1 MRTLLFFIIIILVL
15 YPPPVSLYAAP
26 HALEDEAN
34 PKKIYAID
42 VLARK
47 KPLRYYFEDCS
58 HPYAA
63 QIVKSYQSWFENVK
77 RRTDKAN
84 NPSLQPYKDIIDF
97 GTKDDSYICTNEE
110 NADIQF
116 YITNSNY
123 YLYGPRGS
131 QGVFKHR
138 NNKMLIAV
146 KPETMTESDNF
157 MTITHEIGHSL
168 RMQDLYEGQFYG
180 SSGLYGSGPKD
191 SIMQD
196 SRTLTCDDADAIL
209 NALYLTKKLTGES
222 PEDLQFV
229 SFCDSKITFKNAMLL
244 NREPAVI
251 NYQGG
256 RTVYT
261 YCKDGKPHD
270 IIKINPSNYD
280 KLYEEVQAPVECE
293 YTPLPEDKFEAKI
306 NGGYAVLDFKTGKI
320 LSSKASAVSKEKNIF
335 MALPGS
341 GGLVLQVSTDGK
353 VPGYIKITDEY
364 NTAIYVMAY
373 LEEGYNFVYDAYI
386 EGRQKFYPA
395 MFVYNR
401 EDPSKNYV
409 YGPKEK
415 YGPRCQGDAQECEK
429 MENLLNQT
437 LPLVRGDCKMVLPY
451 FGGSGKYSQK
461 QHIENA
467 KSWEN
472 YLLKNFPPISVM
484 GKELKAKINLPVWQL
499 NPSDIIIKL
508 PSK

>member
-1 MRTLLFFIIIILVL
+1 MRTLLFFIIITLTL
-15 YPPPVSLYAAP
+15 YPPVSLYAAP
-26 HALEDEAN
+26 HALEDEFIPNKA
-34 PKKIYAID
+34 YAID
-42 VLARK
+42 ILATK
-47 KPLRYYFEDCS
+47 TPLKYYFEDCS

-63 QIVKSYQSWFENVK
+63 QIAASYQSWFINVK
-77 RRTDKAN
+77 RYMSVRED
-84 NPSLQPYKDIIDF
+84 SDLQDYKDIIDF
-97 GTKDDSYICTNEE
+97 GAKEDSYICTDKQS
-110 NADIQF
+110 ADIEF
-116 YITNSNY
+116 YIKGGY
-123 YLYGPRGS
+123 AYLYYGSRGS
-131 QGVFKHR
+131 QGVFKHSG
-138 NNKMLIAV
+138 NKMLIAV
-146 KPETMTESDNF
+146 KPETMTESNNF
-157 MTITHEIGHSL
+157 RTITHEIGHSL
-168 RMQDLYEGQFYG
+168 RMQDLYEGEFYG
-180 SSGLYGSGPKD
+180 SSGLYGSGQKD

-196 SRTLTCDDADAIL
+196 SRSLTCDDADAIL
-209 NALYLTKKLTGES
+209 NALYLTKKLKGEN
-222 PEDLQFV
+222 PADLQFV

-244 NREPAVI
+244 SRKPVVI
-251 NYQGG
+251 NYQGS

-280 KLYEEVQAPVECE
+280 KLYEKVQEPVECE
-293 YTPLPEDKFEAKI
+293 YTPLPENNFEPKI
-306 NGGYAVLDFKTGKI
+306 NGGYAVADFKTGKI
-320 LSSKASAVSKEKNIF
+320 LSLKTAGALKGKNIF

-386 EGRQKFYPA
+386 EGRQKSYPA

-415 YGPRCQGDAQECEK
+415 DGPRCQGDAQECEK

-451 FGGSGKYSQK
+451 FGGFGKYSQK

-467 KSWEN
+467 KNWEN
-472 YLLKNFPPISVM
+472 YLLKNFPPMSVIS
-484 GKELKAKINLPVWQL
+484 KQLKAKINFPVRQT
-499 NPSDIIIKL
+499 NPSDIKIKL
-508 PSK
+508 PAK